1 MRFIMV
7 KADKLISE
15 AESLPIEMRA
25 KLADKLLKSLNPS
38 QKEID
43 ALWAKEA
50 EQRVEEIKTKKV
62 KTIPGKKVF
71 KEIQKRL
78 NS

>member
-1 MRFIMV
+1 MV
-7 KADKLISE
+7 KANKLISE
-15 AESLPIEMRA
+15 AEALPIELRA
-25 KLADKLLKSLNPS
+25 KLVDKLLKSLNPS

-43 ALWAKEA
+43 ILWAKEA
-50 EQRVEEIKTKKV
+50 ERRVQEIKTNKI

-71 KEIQKRL
+71 KEIQKKL